1 MKIETIKNPK
11 FIKSLSVKELNVLS
25 SDIREFLIDSISKTG
40 GHLASN
46 LGIVEITLALHYV
59 FDSYN
64 DKFLFD
70 VGHQSYVHKIL
81 TGRAKYF
88 NKLRKIDGIS
98 GFQKREESI
107 HDHFEAGHSSTSLST
122 ALGMAAARDLNK
134 EKYNVIP
141 VIGDGSIMSG
151 MSFEALNHIG
161 HSKNKVIII
170 LNDNGMSI
178 NPNVNLLSK
187 AFSSFCSSD
196 YYNNFKK
203 LIKKYVKKNKNGEDV
218 ISSIHNFKKAI
229 KNFLIN
235 PSFFDDFNIE
245 YYGPI
250 DGHNIKQLIKTF
262 NLAKDNSH
270 SCVIHC
276 VTTKGKGYKYSE
288 EDRIGKWHGV
298 PPFDKETGQFI
309 SNNKDLTSY
318 SKIASETLKRLM
330 RKNKKIV
337 CISPAMVTG
346 SCLNDVFNK
355 FKDRSFDTGITEDH
369 AMCFASGLSL
379 AGEHPYV
386 SIYSSFMQRAYD
398 QINHDIARMNLPIVV
413 GIDRAGLVGEDGD
426 THQGIFDISFL
437 SSIPNIVLAQGKDAN
452 ELQNLMYSA
461 FKSNKPYFIRY
472 PRNSVKYSLVKEFK
486 EINLGKWE
494 FTRNNNSETCI
505 ISYGDNVLKIDEYI
519 KKHHLKI
526 DLINAR
532 FLKPIDKTVLKKCSS
547 KYKNIFIITDDI
559 ISGGLIETVTTYL
572 SSINSKAKIK
582 GYGIDDKFVKHGNVD
597 ELKKMLNIDI
607 DSCMSDILRR
617 CNVKKSKH

>member
-1 MKIETIKNPK
+1 MKLESIKNPK
-11 FIKSLSVKELNVLS
+11 FIKNLNIDQLNVLS
-25 SDIREFLIDSISKTG
+25 NDIRDFLVDSISKTG

-59 FDSYN
+59 FDSYK

-70 VGHQSYVHKIL
+70 VGHQSYVHKIV
-81 TGRAKYF
+81 TGRAKDF

-122 ALGMAAARDLNK
+122 ALGMAAARDINK
-134 EKYNVIP
+134 ENYNVIP
-141 VIGDGSIMSG
+141 IIGDGSIMSG

-203 LIKKYVKKNKNGEDV
+203 IIKKYVKKNKNGDEV
-218 ISSIHNFKKAI
+218 ITSIHNFKKAI

-250 DGHNIKQLIKTF
+250 DGHNIKQLIKIF
-262 NLAKDNSH
+262 KLAKDNSR

-288 EDRIGKWHGV
+288 EDRTGKWHGV
-298 PPFDKETGQFI
+298 PPFNKETGEFI
-309 SNNKDLTSY
+309 NNHKELTSY

-330 RKNKKIV
+330 KKDKKIV

-346 SCLNDVFNK
+346 SCLNDVFNE

-369 AMCFASGLSL
+369 AICFASGLALS
-379 AGEHPYV
+379 GIHPYV
-386 SIYSSFMQRAYD
+386 SIYSSFMQRSYD
-398 QINHDIARMNLPIVV
+398 QINHDIARMNLPVVV

-437 SSIPNIVLAQGKDAN
+437 SSIPNIILAQGKDAN

-472 PRNSVKYSLVKEFK
+472 ARNSVKYSPIKTFK
-486 EINLGKWE
+486 EINSGKWD
-494 FTRNNNSETCI
+494 FAGNNNSEACI
-505 ISYGDNVLKIDEYI
+505 ISYGDNVLKIDDYI
-519 KKHHLKI
+519 KKHYLKI

-532 FLKPIDKTVLKKCSS
+532 FLKPIDKTLLKKCSS
-547 KYKNIFIITDDI
+547 KYKYIFIITDDI
-559 ISGGLIETVTTYL
+559 ISGGLIESVSSYL
-572 SSINSKAKIK
+572 SSINSKVKIK
-582 GYGIDDKFVKHGNVD
+582 GYGIDDKFVKHGNVE

-607 DSCMSDILRR
+607 DYCMQDIIRR
-617 CNVKKSKH
+617 GNVKKLKH